1 MLRSLKFRYR
11 IGLLVAVAGI
21 ALLLT
26 TSVTLVLGRQSER
39 ELTAIETRYVPLLEL
54 DREIKE
60 IFRSIPR
67 AFADAM
73 AAAEESGIAK
83 AEANAALLIKRLE
96 VNAERIAGNGGS
108 SAALITEF
116 RAYFAMAHEIA
127 TAIVVDG
134 TPEEQL
140 ADKIERM
147 GVSRD
152 ELSNKLIVATTPDR
166 RQVAA
171 AFVEARKSQRTA
183 LLIDII
189 VAISALSLMALYSWT
204 IIRQTV
210 KSLHAVSLGM
220 ERLAEGE
227 LGTDIDVRT
236 QDELGDLAR
245 ETNATARRLHEYR
258 ERTQTLL
265 EQTQRQTE
273 ELARASRYKSEFLAN
288 MSHELRTPLNSIMI
302 LSKVLGE
309 NEGRELTERQVEF
322 ANLIHR
328 SGEELLALI
337 NDVLDLAKSEAGK
350 QTLVC
355 EQVKL
360 GELTDYARRMFE
372 PHAHQKKL
380 ELVIESGFELPAEI
394 RTDRI
399 RVHQILKNL
408 LSNAV
413 KFTER
418 GRVSVGFSRAGADAI
433 EIAVSDTGIG
443 IPADKLDWIFEAFA
457 QAEGGTSRKY
467 GGTGLGLSIVKELA
481 ERLGGSIRVESVFE
495 QGSTFRLVLPISGP
509 PMDSAFEDSIPPV
522 TPIPLPPLSI
532 SRTGSGPRP
541 RSMSRP
547 SITAEMPTIIEPSL
561 DGKTVLIV
569 DDDMRN
575 VYSLAGALRAK
586 HLRVLT
592 ASDGIEALDELAKHP
607 ETDAV
612 LIDVMMPRMDG
623 HEATRRIR
631 EMPQFADLP
640 IIALTAKTMP
650 GEREK
655 CLDAGA
661 NEYVPKP
668 VDVAQ
673 LLQLLRVWLG

>member
-1 MLRSLKFRYR
+1 MFRSLKFRYR

-26 TSVTLVLGRQSER
+26 TTVTLVLGRQGER

-54 DREIKE
+54 DREIE
-60 IFRSIPR
+60 ELFRSIPR
-67 AFADAM
+67 TLTEASAAD
-73 AAAEESGIAK
+73 EESGIAK
-83 AEANAALLIKRLE
+83 ASASAELLIKRLE
-96 VNAERIAGNGGS
+96 TNAERIAGNGGDT
-108 SAALITEF
+108 AALIAEF
-116 RAYFAMAHEIA
+116 RAYFASAREVTVAM
-127 TAIVVDG
+127 IVDD
-134 TPEEQL
+134 TPAEEL
-140 ADKIERM
+140 TDKIERM
-147 GVSRD
+147 NARND
-152 ELSNKLIVATTPDR
+152 EFANKLSAATTPDR
-166 RQVAA
+166 RRLAA
-171 AFVEARKSQRTA
+171 AFAEARRSQRTA

-189 VAISALSLMALYSWT
+189 VAICALSLMALYSWT

-210 KSLHAVSLGM
+210 KSLHAVSQGM

-227 LGTDIDVRT
+227 LGPDIDVRT

-245 ETNATARRLHEYR
+245 EANATARRLHEYR

-309 NEGRELTERQVEF
+309 NETRELTERQVEF

-328 SGEELLALI
+328 SGEELLTLI
-337 NDVLDLAKSEAGK
+337 NDVLDLAKIEAGK

-360 GELTDYARRMFE
+360 GELVDYARRMFE

-380 ELVIESGFELPAEI
+380 DLVIESAPDLPGEI

-418 GRVSVGFSRAGADAI
+418 GRVTATFSRAGADAI

-481 ERLGGSIRVESVFE
+481 ERLGGSIRVESVLE
-495 QGSTFRLVLPISGP
+495 HGSTFRLVLPISGP
-509 PMDSAFEDSIPPV
+509 PLDTAFEDSV
-522 TPIPLPPLSI
+522 TPVPPLPLPQLAI
-532 SRTGSGPRP
+532 SRTVTGPRP
-541 RSMSRP
+541 RPPRP
-547 SITAEMPTIIEPSL
+547 TITSEMPAIEEPSF

-668 VDVAQ
+668 VDLAQ

>member
-1 MLRSLKFRYR
+1 VFRSLKFRYR

-26 TSVTLVLGRQSER
+26 TAVTLVLGRQGER

-54 DREIKE
+54 DRELE
-60 IFRSIPR
+60 ELFRSIHR
-67 AFADAM
+67 TLLDASD
-73 AAAEESGIAK
+73 AAEESGIVK
-83 AEANAALLIKRLE
+83 AAANAELLVKRLE
-96 VNAERIAGNGGS
+96 ANAERIANNGGNT
-108 SAALITEF
+108 ATLVAQF
-116 RAYFAMAHEIA
+116 RAYFATAHEV
-127 TAIVVDG
+127 TAKLVNN
-134 TPEEQL
+134 TPAEQL
-140 ADKIERM
+140 TDQIERM
-147 GVSRD
+147 GTSHD
-152 ELSNKLIVATTPDR
+152 EFASKLSAATTPDR
-166 RQVAA
+166 RRLGA
-171 AFVEARKSQRTA
+171 AFAEARKSQRTA
-183 LLIDII
+183 LLIDIV
-189 VAISALSLMALYSWT
+189 VAICALSLMALYSWT

-210 KSLHAVSLGM
+210 KSLQAVSLGM

-227 LGTDIDVRT
+227 LGPDIDIRT
-236 QDELGDLAR
+236 DDELGDLAR
-245 ETNATARRLHEYR
+245 EANATARRLYDYR
-258 ERTQTLL
+258 ERTEALL

-309 NEGRELTERQVEF
+309 NENRELTARQVEF

-328 SGEELLALI
+328 SGEELLTLI
-337 NDVLDLAKSEAGK
+337 NDVLDLAKIEAGK

-355 EQVKL
+355 EPVKL
-360 GELTDYARRMFE
+360 GELTDYVRRMFE

-380 ELVIESGFELPAEI
+380 ELLTESAPDLPAEI

-418 GRVSVGFSRAGADAI
+418 GRVEVAFSRAGADEI

-481 ERLGGSIRVESVFE
+481 ERLGGSIRVESVLE

-509 PMDSAFEDSIPPV
+509 PMESSFEDS
-522 TPIPLPPLSI
+522 
-532 SRTGSGPRP
+532 P
-541 RSMSRP
+541 RSMTPPPMPLAISGTVSGARERPSRP
-547 SITAEMPTIIEPSL
+547 AVTAEMPSIIEPSL

-592 ASDGIEALDELAKHP
+592 ASDGLEALDELARHP

-623 HEATRRIR
+623 HEATRKIR

-655 CLDAGA
+655 CLEAGA

-673 LLQLLRVWLG
+673 LIQLLRVWLD

>member
-1 MLRSLKFRYR
+1 MFRSLKFRYR

-21 ALLLT
+21 ALLVT
-26 TSVTLVLGRQSER
+26 TAVTLVLGRQGER

-54 DREIKE
+54 DREIE
-60 IFRSIPR
+60 GLFRSIPR
-67 AFADAM
+67 TLKDAADAG
-73 AAAEESGIAK
+73 EEAGIAK
-83 AEANAALLIKRLE
+83 AAANAELLVKRLE
-96 VNAERIAGNGGS
+96 ANTERIGDNGGD
-108 SAALITEF
+108 AKALVAEF
-116 RAYFAMAHEIA
+116 RAYFAIA
-127 TAIVVDG
+127 KDVTAALVDG
-134 TPEEQL
+134 TPAEQL
-140 ADKIERM
+140 TEKIERM
-147 GVSRD
+147 GASHDAFANR
-152 ELSNKLIVATTPDR
+152 LSAATTPDR
-166 RQVAA
+166 RRLGA
-171 AFVEARKSQRTA
+171 AFAEARKSQRTA

-189 VAISALSLMALYSWT
+189 VAIGALSLMALYSWT

-227 LGTDIDVRT
+227 LGPDIDVRT
-236 QDELGDLAR
+236 DDELGDLAR
-245 ETNATARRLHEYR
+245 EANATARRLHDYR
-258 ERTQTLL
+258 ERTETLL
-265 EQTQRQTE
+265 DQTQRQTE

-302 LSKVLGE
+302 LSKVLGG
-309 NEGRELTERQVEF
+309 NETRELTTRQVEF
-322 ANLIHR
+322 AHLIHR
-328 SGEELLALI
+328 SGDELLTLI
-337 NDVLDLAKSEAGK
+337 NDVLDLAKIEAGK

-360 GELTDYARRMFE
+360 GELSDYARRMFE
-372 PHAHQKKL
+372 PLAHQKKL
-380 ELVIESGFELPAEI
+380 ELVIESASDLPEI
-394 RTDRI
+394 RSDRI

-408 LSNAV
+408 VSNAV

-418 GRVSVGFSRAGADAI
+418 GKVSVAFSRSGTDAI

-443 IPADKLDWIFEAFA
+443 IPEDRLDWIFEAFA

-467 GGTGLGLSIVKELA
+467 GGTGLGLSIVKQLA
-481 ERLGGSIRVESVFE
+481 ERLGGSIRVESVLAR
-495 QGSTFRLVLPISGP
+495 GSTFRLVLPIAGP
-509 PMDSAFEDSIPPV
+509 PVDGAFEDSDTPPPV
-522 TPIPLPPLSI
+522 PAIPLAAELHPAQTPPA
-532 SRTGSGPRP
+532 RP
-541 RSMSRP
+541 SRP
-547 SITAEMPTIIEPSL
+547 AITAEMPVVNEPSL

-631 EMPQFADLP
+631 ELPQFRDLP

-650 GEREK
+650 GDREK
-655 CLDAGA
+655 CLEAGA

>member
-1 MLRSLKFRYR
+1 MFRSLKFRYR

-21 ALLLT
+21 ALLVT
-26 TSVTLVLGRQSER
+26 TAVTLVLGRQSER
-39 ELTAIETRYVPLLEL
+39 EQRAIETRYVPLLEL
-54 DREIKE
+54 DREIE
-60 IFRSIPR
+60 GMFRSIPR
-67 AFADAM
+67 AFEDAA
-73 AAAEESGIAK
+73 AAAEESGIDK
-83 AEANAALLIKRLE
+83 ANAFGEQLVRRLQANARPIAENGDERLDVAAVEAL
-96 VNAERIAGNGGS
+96 VA
-108 SAALITEF
+108 EF
-116 RAYFAMAHEIA
+116 REYFAVARKVAKEL
-127 TAIVVDG
+127 VDG
-134 TPEEQL
+134 TPAEQL
-140 ADKIERM
+140 TTEIDEMRDRQSTFSER
-147 GVSRD
+147 
-152 ELSNKLIVATTPDR
+152 LSKATTPDR
-166 RQVAA
+166 SRLAA
-171 AFVEARKSQRTA
+171 AFADARESQHTA
-183 LLIDII
+183 LAIDII
-189 VAISALSLMALYSWT
+189 VAILALALMAIYSWT

-227 LGTDIDVRT
+227 LGPEIEVHTK
-236 QDELGDLAR
+236 DELGELAHEANR
-245 ETNATARRLHEYR
+245 TALRLHEYR

-265 EQTQRQTE
+265 EQTQQQAE

-309 NEGRELTERQVEF
+309 NDTSELTERQVEF
-322 ANLIHR
+322 ANLIYR

-337 NDVLDLAKSEAGK
+337 NDVLDLAKIEAGK

-360 GELTDYARRMFE
+360 SELVDYARRMFE

-380 ELVIESGFELPAEI
+380 QLVVDSARGLPLEI

-413 KFTER
+413 KFTEQ
-418 GRVSVGFSRAGADAI
+418 GQVSLGLARPSTDTV

-443 IPADKLDWIFEAFA
+443 IPPDKLGWIFEAFA

-467 GGTGLGLSIVKELA
+467 GGTGLGLSIVKQLTA
-481 ERLGGSIRVESVFE
+481 RLGGSIEVESE
-495 QGSTFRLVLPISGP
+495 LGLGSTFRLRLPIAGP
-509 PMDSAFEDSIPPV
+509 AHEVVFEDSSPPAPIQIPP
-522 TPIPLPPLSI
+522 P
-532 SRTGSGPRP
+532 GPRRAP
-541 RSMSRP
+541 TERGVRP
-547 SITAEMPTIIEPSL
+547 VPTVEMPAVAEPSL
-561 DGKTVLIV
+561 EGKTVLIV

-592 ASDGIEALDELAKHP
+592 ASDGIEALDELAHHP

-623 HEATRRIR
+623 HEATRKIR
-631 EMPQFADLP
+631 EQPQFLELP

-655 CLDAGA
+655 CLEAGA
-661 NEYVPKP
+661 NEYVSKP
-668 VDVAQ
+668 VDLTQ
-673 LLQLLRVWLG
+673 LIQLLRVWLA